1 METRVNDNQLSELHS
16 LVAEIRADHEE
27 VKRKEKANAWTK
39 YVSLSM
45 IFLAVLATIAA
56 NKGGGYSSTT
66 MKQLTE
72 ANFFQAGASD
82 QWAYYQAKGVK
93 QSITELDL
101 ERNPSDSKLQE
112 KLKRYD

>member
-66 MKQLTE
+66 MKQLNE

-82 QWAYYQAKGVK
+82 QWAYYLAKGVK
-93 QSITELDL
+93 QSITAHAL
-101 ERNPSDSKLQE
+101 ERFLCVSLFFVF
-112 KLKRYD
+112 